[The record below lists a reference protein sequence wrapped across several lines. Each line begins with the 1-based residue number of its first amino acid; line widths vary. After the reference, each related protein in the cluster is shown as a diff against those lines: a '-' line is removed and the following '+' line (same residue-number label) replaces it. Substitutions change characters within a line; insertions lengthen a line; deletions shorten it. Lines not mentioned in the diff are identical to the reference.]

1 MLISAAVA
9 LALFAAPE
17 TTDSGATAAP
27 PPAAEAAPV
36 AAAEAKPAMRKVC
49 AEVEVSGS
57 RLPKKKCRMEPV
69 KGEPKQEAEK
79 APAANPAS

>member
-9 LALFAAPE
+9 LVLFAAPE
-17 TTDSGATAAP
+17 TTQSGETAAP
-27 PPAAEAAPV
+27 PPAAEAAP
-36 AAAEAKPAMRKVC
+36 AADAKPAMRKVC

-69 KGEPKQEAEK
+69 KGEPKQEAAK
-79 APAANPAS
+79 TPAANPAS

>member
-9 LALFAAPE
+9 LVLFAAPE
-17 TTDSGATAAP
+17 TTQSGETAAP
-27 PPAAEAAPV
+27 PPAAESAP

-69 KGEPKQEAEK
+69 KGEPKQEAAK
-79 APAANPAS
+79 TPAANPAS